1 MWWKTDMGRNAL
13 DRAWEFVG
21 RARIV
26 ASADELVTRFGDVI
40 SNFGFDRFDCG
51 RTDRRPGQ
59 AGGGMLGGRG
69 FDDWNLHYR
78 EKQFQ
83 LIDPCAKFLFES
95 YDPFS
100 WNDVRA
106 NTPSGLA
113 DRMWSDARDG
123 GMLEGHL
130 TPIALDDSGLMV
142 RLATPEKQ
150 FDPDHRGAIVGLTY
164 TFGLEM
170 HRLRPLP
177 PIADESS
184 IAETAAIAL
193 SDRQIECLRWVIDG
207 KSNWEISVILG
218 ISEHTVST
226 HIRSAMAK
234 FGVST
239 RIQAATAALRLDL
252 LTLA

>member
-1 MWWKTDMGRNAL
+1 MGRSAL
-13 DRAWEFVG
+13 DRAWDFVG

-26 ASADELVTRFGDVI
+26 ASAEDLVMRFGDVI
-40 SNFGFDRFDCG
+40 SDFGFDRFDCA

-59 AGGGMLGGRG
+59 SAGELLGGRG
-69 FDDWNLHYR
+69 FADWNQHYR
-78 EKQFQ
+78 EEQFH
-83 LIDPCAKFLFES
+83 LIDPCAKQLFES

-100 WNDVRA
+100 WNDVKEI
-106 NTPSGLA
+106 TPPGPA
-113 DRMWSDARDG
+113 ERMWSDACDG

-142 RLATPEKQ
+142 RLATPEKG
-150 FDPDHRGAIVGLTY
+150 FDPDHRGAIAGLTY

-170 HRLRPLP
+170 HRLVPLP
-177 PIADESS
+177 PLQDA
-184 IAETAAIAL
+184 APPPLAAIAL
-193 SDRQIECLRWVIDG
+193 SERQVECLKWVIDG
-207 KSNWEISVILG
+207 KSNWEIAVILG

-226 HIRSAMAK
+226 HIRAAMAK

-252 LTLA
+252 LSLA